1 MKIVD
6 QVCAKIRP
14 HLTHAYQSGQLSAND
29 FRELLKRIDN
39 FTPHEKKYLGANF
52 RFVVTKLGLFH
63 YLPEIQGNEDIAF
76 FQLLEV
82 VIEKMLRS
90 GTVKTRTEAIN
101 GLFEQFRTIT
111 QEGASTLVTVSEAAD
126 LRISLQSLREKINS
140 AWDITPEQIPEFVER
155 FRDDLSETSQSSRL
169 LYDISK
175 FSRDLRAKKMKY
187 LEDVIQEIDE
197 WEKRLHLNHQ
207 I

>member
-14 HLTHAYQSGQLSAND
+14 QITHAYQSGQQTAND
-29 FRELLKRIDN
+29 FRELLKRID
-39 FTPHEKKYLGANF
+39 FTPHEKRYIGANF

-63 YLPEIQGNEDIAF
+63 FLPEIQGNEDIAF

-82 VIEKMLRS
+82 VVEKMLGS
-90 GTVKTRTEAIN
+90 GAVKTRTEAIN
-101 GLFEQFRTIT
+101 GLFEQFKKIT
-111 QEGASTLVTVSEAAD
+111 QEGTATLVTVSEAAD
-126 LRISLQSLREKINS
+126 LRISLQSLRENIIN
-140 AWDITPEQIPEFVER
+140 AWDKTPERIPELVER

-169 LYDISK
+169 LYDIAK
-175 FSRDLRAKKMKY
+175 FSRDLRAKKMNY
-187 LEDVIQEIDE
+187 IEDVIQEIDK

>member
-1 MKIVD
+1 MTKRKIVD

-14 HLTHAYQSGQLSAND
+14 HVTHAYQSGQLSGND

-82 VIEKMLRS
+82 VVEKMLGS
-90 GTVKTRTEAIN
+90 GIVKTRNEAIN
-101 GLFEQFRTIT
+101 GLFEQFKNIT
-111 QEGASTLVTVSEAAD
+111 QDGTGSLVTVSEAAD
-126 LRISLQSLREKINS
+126 L
-140 AWDITPEQIPEFVER
+140 ITP
-155 FRDDLSETSQSSRL
+155 SC
-169 LYDISK
+169 
-175 FSRDLRAKKMKY
+175 
-187 LEDVIQEIDE
+187 
-197 WEKRLHLNHQ
+197 
-207 I
+207 